1 MNILHVRIKGVRY
14 MANYNKSSSNG
25 KGNGFNSI
33 RVKLVSM
40 VLVLSLI
47 PMIIMTI
54 ILTQTIKSTVM
65 ELETELAS
73 QKIATVS
80 KETLKIIDKTFI
92 GVDLLA
98 HNSVLADALTD
109 PSESNCSKAHT
120 ELVEEQK
127 GFDGDPT
134 MMFLFDTTGMQIA
147 RGDEKDLNDISDRE
161 YAKEAIAGN
170 RFLSDVVIS
179 KVTGEPNAYMANP
192 IKNADGTVIGG
203 VARSASLQELSMALL
218 EIKDDN
224 TDVTILDRAGALAAT
239 TEGQY
244 DLTSGEITD
253 LSDQE
258 YYTLAQNG
266 SGTITTKH
274 NDKKVFMSY
283 KKLSTGWT
291 IAIFTDYDS
300 VIGPYRSALIKAVII
315 LIIAAIIVIIVGYM
329 FSESV
334 SKPIMKVKEF
344 ASVLA
349 SGDFSTD
356 PLDID
361 RNDELGDMSKS
372 LNEMYKNNVNVIRNI
387 GEGSSSVSSSSQELA
402 GTSRELLGKLEEVV
416 DSMQKVNDA
425 MTSTGSATQEV
436 SASANEV
443 NESVERL
450 ARKTS
455 DTKNEVVLIK
465 KKAEDIELE
474 GRRSSE
480 YAISVA
486 EKRALELEAATE
498 AAKVVSEIGSMADSI
513 ANIASQINL
522 LSLNASIEAA
532 RAGEHGRGFAV
543 VASEI
548 NKLATETQ
556 SAVDQIQ
563 GTVDKIEGA
572 FDQLQSSSMQLLTFM
587 RQTVSP
593 DYQKFITIGQE
604 YGQDAQKFGDLA
616 DSISDMV
623 NYIME
628 SMEQV
633 NNAVGDI
640 ADSAS
645 DTATSS
651 ADITNT
657 INMAEEMMDR
667 LNSMASESMEVS
679 NNLDTIVKQFRL

>member
-1 MNILHVRIKGVRY
+1 
-14 MANYNKSSSNG
+14 MANYNNNSSD
-25 KGNGFNSI
+25 KRGFGALSI
-33 RVKLVSM
+33 RVKLIAM
-40 VLVLSLI
+40 LMLLSLI
-47 PMIIMTI
+47 PMIVMTI
-54 ILTQTIKSTVM
+54 ILTQTLKTTVLD
-65 ELETELAS
+65 LETSLAS

-80 KETLKIIDKTFI
+80 KETLKIIDKTFV
-92 GVDLLA
+92 GVDLLSY
-98 HNSVLADALTD
+98 NSVLADALAD

-120 ELVEEQK
+120 ELLAAQN

-161 YAKEAIAGN
+161 YALQAIAGN

-179 KVTGEPNAYMANP
+179 KVTGEPNAYMADP
-192 IKNADGTVIGG
+192 IKDANGKVIGG
-203 VARSASLQELSMALL
+203 VARSASLKELSTALR
-218 EIKDDN
+218 EIKDDD
-224 TDVTILDRAGALAAT
+224 TDVTILDRSGALAAT
-239 TEGQY
+239 TENIY

-253 LSDQE
+253 LSSEE

-266 SGTITTKH
+266 SGTITTEH
-274 NDKKVFMSY
+274 NGEKVFMSY

-291 IAIFTDYDS
+291 IAIFTDYNS
-300 VIGPYRSALIKAVII
+300 VIDPYKSALSKAII
-315 LIIAAIIVIIVGYM
+315 LLIVAAIIVIVVGYL

-334 SKPIMKVKEF
+334 SRPIMKVKEF

-349 SGDFSTD
+349 SGDFSTE

-361 RNDELGDMSKS
+361 RNDEFGEMSKS
-372 LNEMYKNNVNVIRNI
+372 LNEMYRNNVNVIRNI
-387 GEGSSSVSSSSQELA
+387 GEGSSSVSNSSNELA
-402 GTSRELLGKLEEVV
+402 KTSRNLLDKFNEVV
-416 DSMQKVNDA
+416 DSMKKVNDA
-425 MTSTGSATQEV
+425 MNNTGSATEEV

-443 NESVERL
+443 NQSVELL
-450 ARKTS
+450 AEKTR
-455 DTKNEVVLIK
+455 DTKNEVISIK
-465 KKAEDIELE
+465 KKAKEIEQD
-474 GRRSSE
+474 GRKSSE
-480 YAISVA
+480 HAISVA
-486 EKRALELEAATE
+486 KERAQELEAATE
-498 AAKVVSEIGSMADSI
+498 SAKVVSEIGSMADSI

-563 GTVDKIEGA
+563 GTVNEIERA
-572 FDQLQSSSMQLLTFM
+572 FDQLQNSSMQLLSFM
-587 RQTVSP
+587 RQTVAP

-623 NYIME
+623 NYISD

-633 NNAVGDI
+633 NSAVGDI
-640 ADSAS
+640 AESAS
-645 DTATSS
+645 NTASSS
-651 ADITNT
+651 ADVTST
-657 INMAEEMMDR
+657 INSAEEMMNR
-667 LNSMASESMEVS
+667 LNTMAGDSMEVS